1 MDEIVWGFKCILD
14 ALQFLHTKCNF
25 VHGFLSPFAIFVCTN
40 GDWKL
45 GLLDLA
51 CKMDVLEEE
60 MMFKQVL
67 SLSSL
72 SLIYPLIYSLSYLSL
87 MFK

>member
-67 SLSSL
+67 SLIPLSHLSSHLFSLLSL
-72 SLIYPLIYSLSYLSL
+72 SDV
-87 MFK
+87 